1 MPRILLRPH
10 IFCILMENSQI
21 LLGIDSNILKPKRC
35 SLTESKF
42 MSTIL
47 QKMAT
52 KMFKKGKKDKIF
64 ETLGKNA

>member
-1 MPRILLRPH
+1 
-10 IFCILMENSQI
+10 MENSQI

-42 MSTIL
+42 MRTIL

-52 KMFKKGKKDKIF
+52 IMFKKGKNGQNILNFGQKCIKF
-64 ETLGKNA
+64 ENSLKKGR